1 MHATPGTP
9 IPIQPTPQPPQPP
22 QPTPHRHA
30 LHPPQPR
37 QPPHPRAP
45 PHPRQPPH
53 PRASCTPLS
62 ALSSSSRKRWKVAR
76 LTSVS
81 SSSPSLIIMPG
92 EKFCACLTSPVGTAD
107 ANALPASENVN
118 PAAPSAGSAVLA
130 MRFFFEA
137 CFARGMVASSTI
149 AKKDI
154 SVPQSYAH
162 EIRQARFMRTR
173 KCNAARSDCIHLY
186 ERCRRIFAIAATVGG
201 GLAKCNDCDL
211 VQCAITSRPG
221 RRN

>member
-1 MHATPGTP
+1 VHATPGTP

-154 SVPQSYAH
+154 SVPQSYAD

-173 KCNAARSDCIHLY
+173 KCNGVRSGCIHLY

-201 GLAKCNDCDL
+201 DHTNRSDCDL